1 MPSHYDGSREDCRA
15 LNAYIALMR
24 ASESLTQRLSA
35 DLEAA
40 GLTTGQFGALEALY
54 HLGPMCQRELG
65 EKLLRS
71 GGNVTMV
78 VDNLEKRAL
87 VERKRSEEDRRYI
100 TVQITAAGR
109 KLMRDLLPR
118 HVAEIRKQMD
128 VLSGSDQEELRRLC
142 KSVGKGTKS

>member
-1 MPSHYDGSREDCRA
+1 
-15 LNAYIALMR
+15 
-24 ASESLTQRLSA
+24 
-35 DLEAA
+35 
-40 GLTTGQFGALEALY
+40 
-54 HLGPMCQRELG
+54 
-65 EKLLRS
+65 
-71 GGNVTMV
+71 MV

-100 TVQITAAGR
+100 TVQITPAGR

-142 KSVGKGTKS
+142 RSVGKGTKS